1 MIRTRGAL
9 LVLILAIVGLL
20 VVPWLGEPS
29 AGQTSYSGRPSGFR
43 AFRTLASEYRAEVS
57 VWRGLPTRL
66 TGQGSALL
74 LLQPIGSMLEQ
85 SEYRQALLDWT
96 AAGNDLIL
104 SPRAYDTQVSR
115 AFKQTIELRSSSAGG
130 LSGLNALL
138 EAADL
143 PSITSTHSGSSFN
156 QKSSATAATHA
167 LEVDGVGEYQVE
179 FEAEY
184 VPTESSQAWTSFAR
198 MGGRPFALRAEHG
211 EGQIVL
217 LLGSSAFTNF
227 KLQRADHAAACLALL
242 QPFGKKALLFDEFFH
257 GLPSLDTLGALLT
270 SPRLLPLSLICLF
283 TLLAIVFAGS
293 VRRMPLRAVALP
305 SRRSKREHLFA
316 MGQLI
321 ANGREGMWVSR
332 ALYQGGCR
340 ELAAALHLPEH
351 ASEELLF
358 AGLLRRQPELAER
371 FRELSQSFARIEAAA
386 SGPLANESQSWG
398 RAWMKL
404 RRQVVEAYPKAVA
417 IPSS

>member
-20 VVPWLGEPS
+20 IVPWLREPS
-29 AGQTSYSGRPSGFR
+29 VGQTSYSGRPSGFR
-43 AFRTLASEYRAEVS
+43 AFRTLASEFRAKVS
-57 VWRGLPTRL
+57 VWRGLPSRL
-66 TGQGSALL
+66 TGQDSALL

-115 AFKQTIELRSSSAGG
+115 AFKQTIELRNASDGG
-130 LSGLNALL
+130 LAGLNALL
-138 EAADL
+138 ETAEL
-143 PSITSTHSGSSFN
+143 PSISSTRSSSN
-156 QKSSATAATHA
+156 QTSSADAAKRT
-167 LEVDGVGEYQVE
+167 LEVDGIGEYQVE

-184 VPTESSQAWTSFAR
+184 APSESNQAWTSFAR
-198 MGGRPFALRAEHG
+198 LDGRPFALKAEYG

-217 LLGSSAFTNF
+217 LLGSSLFTNF
-227 KLQRADHAAACLALL
+227 KLQRADHAAASLALL
-242 QPFGKKALLFDEFFH
+242 QPFGKQALLFDEFFH
-257 GLPSLDTLGALLT
+257 GLPSLDTLGALLI
-270 SPRLLPLSLICLF
+270 SPRLLPLSIICLL

-293 VRRMPLRAVALP
+293 VRRKPLQVLALP

-321 ANGREGMWVSR
+321 ANGREGLWVSR

-340 ELAAALHLPEH
+340 EIAAVLHLPEH

-386 SGPLANESQSWG
+386 SGPLANESLSWG
-398 RAWMKL
+398 RAWMQL
-404 RRQVVEAYPKAVA
+404 RRQVIEAFPKAVA